1 MKVGV
6 NSSVILALTMVMWVG
21 CVGIQEVKAEDAPF
35 DLNDP
40 VHINAGKELFSQT
53 CVYCHGY
60 EGVGGKGTP
69 LKGRTDLTPNYLFNT
84 ITNGRRNGPRIM
96 PAWRSTFDSDSIWNL
111 AAYVWSL
118 RGHDAAGK

>member
-6 NSSVILALTMVMWVG
+6 KSSVIFALTIVLG
-21 CVGIQEVKAEDAPF
+21 ACVGSPWARAEDAPF
-35 DLNDP
+35 DLNDQT
-40 VHINAGKELFSQT
+40 HIDAGKELFSQT

-60 EGVGGKGTP
+60 EGVGGKGNP

-96 PAWRSTFDSDSIWNL
+96 PAWRSTFDSASIWNL
-111 AAYVWSL
+111 VAYVWSL
-118 RGHDAAGK
+118 RGHPDAGK